1 MPNSVILTEYLATL
15 GIEAFA
21 LHVFFAKLKG
31 GNATKQNLGME
42 HSETNQICDH
52 KWNDGQ
58 QYGLRAVKF
67 KKIIYYPTEQL
78 KHCEW

>member
-31 GNATKQNLGME
+31 GNATIQNWGME
-42 HSETNQICDH
+42 QSETNQICDH

-58 QYGLRAVKF
+58 QYGLRAAKF
-67 KKIIYYPTEQL
+67 KRAS
-78 KHCEW
+78 

>member
-21 LHVFFAKLKG
+21 LHVFFAKLKER
-31 GNATKQNLGME
+31 GNATIQNWGME
-42 HSETNQICDH
+42 QIKSVIISKMMVSNMDCMQRNSEFRFVNP
-52 KWNDGQ
+52 
-58 QYGLRAVKF
+58 
-67 KKIIYYPTEQL
+67 PTEQL

>member
-31 GNATKQNLGME
+31 GNATIQNLGME

-58 QYGLRAVKF
+58 QYGLRAAKF
-67 KKIIYYPTEQL
+67 KRAS
-78 KHCEW
+78 